1 MRVVRGGRRSLSTV
15 QDHVLMVYF
24 PGRVYCRVLLVILEG
39 STMLSQ
45 TSFVIRI
52 GGLGQCHCVEISK
65 YMNMMY
71 GLLCLSRT
79 RKGILLSLYH

>member
-1 MRVVRGGRRSLSTV
+1 MSKVPTIVRVVRGGRRSLSAV

-45 TSFVIRI
+45 TSFV
-52 GGLGQCHCVEISK
+52 
-65 YMNMMY
+65 
-71 GLLCLSRT
+71 
-79 RKGILLSLYH
+79 